1 MKVRYDL
8 RCPHRNCMEPVI
20 EMTTGMEK
28 RGYVCKQHGPITP
41 GTSTMTIR
49 EAANAEEVLE
59 MWRHR
64 ATDCAED

>member
-1 MKVRYDL
+1 
-8 RCPHRNCMEPVI
+8 MEPVI